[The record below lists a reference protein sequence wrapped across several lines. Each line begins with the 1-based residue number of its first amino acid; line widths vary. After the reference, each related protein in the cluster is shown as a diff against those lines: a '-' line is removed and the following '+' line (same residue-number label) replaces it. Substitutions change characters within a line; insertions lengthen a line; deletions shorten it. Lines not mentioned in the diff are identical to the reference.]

1 MASDPFFID
10 PSKKRKRKSRER
22 SRVGDKFSHKK
33 QRAGHRAASDVAPES
48 SGEDEVEKVGGDIF
62 EDESEDNEEDVITDE
77 DQAAR
82 VQEEEEEEK
91 ESAADKRRRLAKQY
105 LEDLKQGAS
114 AEGSNGEFSF
124 DAKDL
129 DREIIESRLQKDVA
143 EQKGSAYKQIG
154 GRLQIAGARVTKRRV
169 ATVGLTSLAVRYP
182 YLYTVSKDMELAKWD
197 IKESGK
203 KPRKVK
209 YVRGGPRFAEIKK
222 DASQNGHSDE
232 ILALAVSPNG
242 QWVVTGG
249 KDKRLVVW
257 SGENL
262 ACQRAMLTSRRNGEV
277 YGLAFRRNTEQLYAA
292 CGDLKVRTYNIG
304 QQAQLETLYGHQDIV
319 EDISAL
325 SQERCVTVG
334 GRDRTAMLWKIPDET
349 RLTFR
354 GGDSIEKFQREVKKL
369 RHEMQEAGQTAPRS
383 DSSFHPF
390 YVEGS
395 IDCVSMIDDGH
406 FVTGS
411 DNGNISLW
419 SLAKKKPIFIQR
431 QAHGLQPSE
440 IPQQASAEKDE
451 AKAAQQIPAQNPYWI
466 TTIHAVPY
474 SDVFVSGSWN
484 GTLKVW
490 KLSEGLRQFTLL
502 AELPGAKGV
511 VNRIDDYEDEKNSQI
526 RIYAALSKE
535 HRLGRWIK
543 APQGSRNAIYTAVID
558 LGQPEAAK

>member
-10 PSKKRKRKSRER
+10 PTQKRKRKNRGKSTI
-22 SRVGDKFSHKK
+22 GDKFSHKR
-33 QRAGHRAASDVAPES
+33 QHAGKGISGNASTEISEEDDV
-48 SGEDEVEKVGGDIF
+48 DKVGGDIF
-62 EDESEDNEEDVITDE
+62 EDSTDENEEEVITDE
-77 DQAAR
+77 DEAAR
-82 VQEEEEEEK
+82 VQEEEEEQK

-105 LEDLKQGAS
+105 LEDLKQGA
-114 AEGSNGEFSF
+114 GSESGNGEFSF

-143 EQKGSAYKQIG
+143 EQKGSVYKLIG
-154 GRLQIAGARVTKRRV
+154 GRLQIDKMRVTKRRV
-169 ATVGLTSLAVRYP
+169 ANLGLTSLAVRYP
-182 YLYTVSKDMELAKWD
+182 FLYTVSKDMELAKWD
-197 IKESGK
+197 IKGSGK

-242 QWVVTGG
+242 NWVVTGG

-257 SGENL
+257 SGDNL
-262 ACQRAMLTSRRNGEV
+262 ACQRAILTSRRNGEV
-277 YGLAFRRNTEQLYAA
+277 YGLVFRRNSEQLYAA

-325 SQERCVTVG
+325 AQERCVTVG

-369 RHEMQEAGQTAPRS
+369 KHELQESGKPVPGNGHGS
-383 DSSFHPF
+383 ELHPF

-395 IDCVSMIDDGH
+395 IDCVSMIDDSH

-440 IPQQASAEKDE
+440 DPQQASAEKDE
-451 AKAAQQIPAQNPYWI
+451 KKAAQQIPVQNPFWI
-466 TTIHAVPY
+466 TSIHAIAY

-484 GTLKVW
+484 GVLKVW
-490 KLSEGLRQFTLL
+490 KLSEDLRHFTLL
-502 AELPGAKGV
+502 ADLPGAKGV
-511 VNRIDDYEDEKNSQI
+511 VNRIDDYEDETNSQV

-543 APQGSRNAIYTAVID
+543 SPEGSRNAIYTAVID
-558 LGQPEAAK
+558 VEQSK